1 MWPFRFATHG
11 KRGLRMMV
19 VTLVSSGPKNGVEIM
34 DGVETMTRGWWRPTP
49 GSIYPLL
56 TKMVD
61 EGTLSKMPD
70 GRYELTQNARKEYDF
85 SFGPKPVRG
94 GVDQTMSELQ
104 SLVSFLE
111 DVKASKGSLKGNDE
125 ALRSLAERL
134 KQLAQDP
141 SPAASSS

>member
-1 MWPFRFATHG
+1 
-11 KRGLRMMV
+11 MMV

-61 EGTLSKMPD
+61 EGTLSKMSD

-85 SFGPKPVRG
+85 SFGPRPVRG
-94 GVDQTMSELQ
+94 GIDQTVSELQ

-125 ALRSLAERL
+125 ALRSLAQRL
-134 KQLAQDP
+134 RQLAQDP
-141 SPAASSS
+141 GPASTSS